1 MKTVSQTT
9 KTEGFLM
16 KVRGAPLQIAGGLYS
31 ASREFMSRR
40 WGVKDVPRPA
50 SCFQP
55 HVSGIRTRKIASS
68 TFLSGQHWIFVI
80 ARSLA
85 SKLQCSGCM
94 GLRRNDDCSNVGAA
108 SVTAEAE
115 VSQPNTKNRGNQA
128 PNPALTPEKMNKPKA
143 NRQSDLIVCGEEE
156 DASRALS
163 AISTQ
168 RPDLVIADISLKDS
182 SGLELM
188 RNIKAQ
194 YPGMPILVVSV
205 HDESIYAEIAFR
217 AGALGYLMKQE
228 ALDKILIAIRRVL
241 EGNIYV
247 SDVLAARMLQQQV
260 RGQTDVNESPVK
272 SLSDRELEVFQLIG
286 QWKKTKEIAQE
297 LHLSVKTVEYY
308 REQIKRKLNLRDAAE
323 LTQHATSWVQ
333 REISTDS

>member
-1 MKTVSQTT
+1 MA
-9 KTEGFLM
+9 EP
-16 KVRGAPLQIAGGLYS
+16 APA
-31 ASREFMSRR
+31 
-40 WGVKDVPRPA
+40 
-50 SCFQP
+50 
-55 HVSGIRTRKIASS
+55 
-68 TFLSGQHWIFVI
+68 
-80 ARSLA
+80 A
-85 SKLQCSGCM
+85 SKNRVNRAGEPAM
-94 GLRRNDDCSNVGAA
+94 
-108 SVTAEAE
+108 TAEK
-115 VSQPNTKNRGNQA
+115 QI
-128 PNPALTPEKMNKPKA
+128 PAKDARRRVLLVEDHA
-143 NRQSDLIVCGEEE
+143 VVRFGIAQLINRQTDLVVCGEEE

-163 AISTQ
+163 TIAAV

-194 YPGMPILVVSV
+194 FPGVAILVVSV

-228 ALDKILIAIRRVL
+228 ALDKILVAIRRVL

-247 SDVLAARMLQQQV
+247 SDGLAARMLQQQV
-260 RGQTDVNESPVK
+260 RGQTDVHESPVK

-308 REQIKRKLNLRDAAE
+308 REQIKRKLNLRDASE

-333 REISTDS
+333 RGPSA